1 MGHCYDDEIKYIKNH
16 DLNNNKKN
24 NKLKNNTYDN
34 IKKIV
39 SEKKEDLTNIN
50 KNNINIKKTIS
61 IGL

>member
-16 DLNNNKKN
+16 DLNNNKNN
-24 NKLKNNTYDN
+24 NKLKNTTYDN

-39 SEKKEDLTNIN
+39 SEKKEDLKIMKN
-50 KNNINIKKTIS
+50 NNINIKKTIS